1 MFFIKKHISIKQEK
15 YYLNAKFNA
24 KAYAIFKKNCK
35 TSMAVT
41 SHYRILKM
49 FFNINNGLYG
59 EFFLK
64 IKLLVLFQFNTC
76 TNELLLVQID
86 PWQS

>member
-1 MFFIKKHISIKQEK
+1 MQKHML
-15 YYLNAKFNA
+15 YL
-24 KAYAIFKKNCK
+24 KKNCK

-64 IKLLVLFQFNTC
+64 IKLLVLFQFNTG
-76 TNELLLVQID
+76 TIKIPISAD
-86 PWQS
+86 

>member
-1 MFFIKKHISIKQEK
+1 MFFIKKHIFIKQQK
-15 YYLNAKFNA
+15 YYLNA

-49 FFNINNGLYG
+49 FFNINNGLYR

>member
-1 MFFIKKHISIKQEK
+1 
-15 YYLNAKFNA
+15 
-24 KAYAIFKKNCK
+24 
-35 TSMAVT
+35 MAVT

-76 TNELLLVQID
+76 TNKTPISAD
-86 PWQS
+86 

>member
-1 MFFIKKHISIKQEK
+1 MQNLMQKHML
-15 YYLNAKFNA
+15 YL
-24 KAYAIFKKNCK
+24 KKNCK

-49 FFNINNGLYG
+49 FFYINNGLYG

>member
-1 MFFIKKHISIKQEK
+1 
-15 YYLNAKFNA
+15 
-24 KAYAIFKKNCK
+24 
-35 TSMAVT
+35 MAVT

-49 FFNINNGLYG
+49 FFNINNGLYR

-76 TNELLLVQID
+76 TNKTPISAD
-86 PWQS
+86 

>member
-1 MFFIKKHISIKQEK
+1 MQKHML
-15 YYLNAKFNA
+15 YL
-24 KAYAIFKKNCK
+24 KKNCK

-59 EFFLK
+59 EFLKK
-64 IKLLVLFQFNTC
+64 IKLLVLFQFNTYGLIK
-76 TNELLLVQID
+76 LLLVQID

>member
-1 MFFIKKHISIKQEK
+1 MFFIKKHIFIKQQK

>member
-49 FFNINNGLYG
+49 FFNINNGFNIRRV
-59 EFFLK
+59 FFK
-64 IKLLVLFQFNTC
+64 IKLLVLFQFNTG
-76 TNELLLVQID
+76 TIKIPISVD
-86 PWQS
+86 